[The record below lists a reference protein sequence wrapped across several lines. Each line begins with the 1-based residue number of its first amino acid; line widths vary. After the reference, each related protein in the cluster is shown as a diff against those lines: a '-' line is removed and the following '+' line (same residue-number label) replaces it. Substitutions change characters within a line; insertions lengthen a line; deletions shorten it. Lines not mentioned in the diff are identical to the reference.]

1 MKKKKYFSHKERNPQ
16 SFVGTQGPFNDLD
29 SEFLTEI
36 LYEDDFEDRPHKQSR
51 HSRNPSKSSKRSKRS
66 KGILD
71 RFLAMKRWK
80 KVVLCVVTALVV
92 VITGLTG
99 SFFYLRAQGEKNLKT
114 KVTANGESTNDD
126 TGLFVKYK
134 GKKYQYNEDVI
145 NFLCLGI
152 DKDTPIEARQE
163 AEKLANGS
171 AGLAD
176 AIVLVSINVESGE
189 LRLLAIPR
197 DTVTTIKAVNE
208 NGKFIGEAEQQITL
222 QHAYGQNAT
231 QACELMIEAVS
242 KLLFQVPIQRYCSIS
257 LAAIPVLN
265 DAVGGVDVQVLEE
278 VEISGKTY
286 QPGETVH
293 LEGDMAR
300 DYIQERDCNVVGSS
314 MGRLDRQKQYITNY
328 FAKAK
333 ETVKNDLSLPLT
345 VYNSLQENMCTNITP
360 EDIAYLVPE
369 LLGMSLSAE
378 NMTTIPG
385 EATLAENSL
394 LEYYV
399 NTELLKEVVIDSFYE
414 EIP

>member
-1 MKKKKYFSHKERNPQ
+1 MKKKKHFSHKERNPKN
-16 SFVGTQGPFNDLD
+16 FVGVQKPFQDPD
-29 SEFLTEI
+29 SEFILEI
-36 LYEDDFEDRPHKQSR
+36 LYEDDFGDRPLKHNNHR
-51 HSRNPSKSSKRSKRS
+51 HSGESSK
-66 KGILD
+66 GFLG
-71 RFLAMKRWK
+71 RFLAMKKWK

-92 VITGLTG
+92 IVTGVTG
-99 SFFYLRAQGEKNLKT
+99 SFFYLRAQGEQNLKT
-114 KVTANGESTNDD
+114 KVTVSDESTDDD
-126 TGLFVKYK
+126 TGLFVKYN

-152 DKDTPIEARQE
+152 DKDTPIEERRE

-176 AIVLVSINVESGE
+176 AIVLVSINVESDE
-189 LRLLAIPR
+189 IRLLAIPR
-197 DTVTTIKAVNE
+197 DTITPIKAVDE
-208 NGKFIGEAEQQITL
+208 NGNFIGETNQQITL

-231 QACELMIEAVS
+231 QACELMMEAVS
-242 KLLFQVPIQRYCSIS
+242 KLLYQIPIQRYCSIS

-265 DAVGGVDVQVLEE
+265 DAVGGVDIQVLED
-278 VEISGKTY
+278 VEINDRVY
-286 QPGETVH
+286 HAGENVH

-300 DYIQERDCNVVGSS
+300 DYIQERDCNVIGSS
-314 MGRLDRQKQYITNY
+314 MGRLDRQKQYISNY
-328 FAKAK
+328 YAKAK

-369 LLGMSLSAE
+369 LLGMSLNAE

-385 EATLAENSL
+385 EAVMADEY
-394 LEYYV
+394 LEYHV
-399 NTELLKEVVIDSFYE
+399 NADLLKEVVINCFYE

>member
-1 MKKKKYFSHKERNPQ
+1 MKKKKHFSHKERNPQ
-16 SFVGTQGPFNDLD
+16 NFVGTQGPFDDLD
-29 SEFLTEI
+29 SEYITEI
-36 LYEDDFEDRPHKQSR
+36 LYEDDFEDRPLKQSR
-51 HSRNPSKSSKRSKRS
+51 HSRSPSKSSKRLKRS
-66 KGILD
+66 RGILD

-114 KVTANGESTNDD
+114 QVTSNGESEDD
-126 TGLFVKYK
+126 DVGLFVTYN

-152 DKDTPIEARQE
+152 DKETPIESRRE
-163 AEKLANGS
+163 AANLANGS

-176 AIVLVSINVESGE
+176 AIIVVSINVESGKI
-189 LRLLAIPR
+189 RFLAIPR
-197 DTVTTIKAVNE
+197 DTVTTIKVVGRG
-208 NGKFIGEAEQQITL
+208 GKYIEETNMQITT

-231 QACELMIEAVS
+231 QACELMVETVS
-242 KLLFQVPIQRYCSIS
+242 KLLYQVPIQRYCSIN

-265 DAVGGVDVQVLEE
+265 DAVGGVDVQVLED
-278 VEISGKTY
+278 VEGGARTY
-286 QPGETVH
+286 HSGETIH

-300 DYIQERDCNVVGSS
+300 EYIQARDCGVDGSS
-314 MGRLDRQKQYITNY
+314 IGRLNRQKQYITNY

-345 VYNSLQENMCTNITP
+345 VYNSLQEDMCTNITP

-369 LLGMSLSAE
+369 ILGMSLNAE
-378 NMTTIPG
+378 DMTTIPG
-385 EATLAENSL
+385 EAIMQDEHLQYIPNIDQ
-394 LEYYV
+394 
-399 NTELLKEVVIDSFYE
+399 LKATIIDYFYK
-414 EIP
+414 EIS